1 MKFSKLLISIIIILQ
16 FTVTIIY
23 AQTVPSTDN
32 NSDKNISELDHKL
45 LYYVER
51 NNLDGVKK
59 CIKDGANINLMG
71 GYLMGRHFEAP
82 LTFVAF
88 NNGSIE
94 ILKYLIDMDINLEL
108 TDENN
113 DETILQITSSRGNL
127 EVVKYLID
135 AGAKTDRMTIID
147 WASAGYLSKVKDS
160 VKSGADINIDNGYG
174 TALMRAS
181 HNGHLKVVK
190 YLLDQGADTKYMTL
204 LNWSSAGD
212 LDKVKKSIKS
222 GADINQEDQ
231 YRRTPLTVA
240 STNGNLEVVKYLIK
254 NGADLTLKNGQVN
267 RALNNAIR
275 NNHID
280 VVKYLISNGIDI
292 NAEVL
297 SERALNIAS
306 WKGHLNIVRLLLK
319 SGADINAKDGYNST
333 ALMSASISG
342 LNQNIDIIRLLVDQ
356 GADINIKD
364 NSGRTVLWLAVME
377 DHQEI
382 VSVLIELGAD
392 INIKNDEGVTMIDTA
407 KRYGRSD
414 MVELLNKSLKN
425 K

>member
-1 MKFSKLLISIIIILQ
+1 MRFSKLLISITILLL

-51 NNLDGVKK
+51 GNLEGVKK

-82 LTFVAF
+82 LTLVAF

-94 ILKYLIDMDINLEL
+94 ILKYLVDMDINLEL

-113 DETILQITSSRGNL
+113 DETILQIASSRGDL
-127 EVVKYLID
+127 DVVKYLINS
-135 AGAKTDRMTIID
+135 GAKTDRMTIID

-190 YLLDQGADTKYMTL
+190 YLLDQGANTKYMTL

-212 LDKVKKSIKS
+212 LEKVKESIKS
-222 GADINQEDQ
+222 GTDINMKND
-231 YRRTPLTVA
+231 YGLTPLINA
-240 STNGNLEVVKYLIK
+240 SNNGNLNVVKYLIK
-254 NGADLTLKNGQVN
+254 NGADLTIKNSQAN
-267 RALNNAIR
+267 RALNNAIK
-275 NNHID
+275 NNHIN

-297 SERALNIAS
+297 SERALNVAS
-306 WKGHLNIVRLLLK
+306 MIGNIDMVSLVLK

-342 LNQNIDIIRLLVDQ
+342 LNQNIDIIRLLVGK
-356 GADINIKD
+356 GADINIK
-364 NSGRTVLWLAVME
+364 NSSGKTALWLAVME

-382 VSVLIELGAD
+382 VPVLIELGAD
-392 INIKNDEGVTMIDTA
+392 IDIKDNEGVTMIDTA
-407 KRYGRSD
+407 KRYGLSD
-414 MVELLNKSLKN
+414 MVELLNKGLKS